1 MTLLGHA
8 CISMPICR
16 VKVITRAKKNEI
28 VERGSDF
35 IKVKIK
41 AAPEKGKANQE
52 LIRFL
57 AEELGVSRDAVQIL
71 TGHSGRRKT
80 ISINI

>member
-1 MTLLGHA
+1 MSVYK
-8 CISMPICR
+8 I
-16 VKVITRAKKNEI
+16 KVITRAKNNEI

>member
-1 MTLLGHA
+1 MSVYK
-8 CISMPICR
+8 I
-16 VKVITRAKKNEI
+16 KVITRAKKNEI
-28 VERGSDF
+28 VERGPDF

-52 LIRFL
+52 LSRFL

>member
-1 MTLLGHA
+1 
-8 CISMPICR
+8 
-16 VKVITRAKKNEI
+16 
-28 VERGSDF
+28 
-35 IKVKIK
+35 
-41 AAPEKGKANQE
+41 
-52 LIRFL
+52 RFL

>member
-1 MTLLGHA
+1 
-8 CISMPICR
+8 MPICR